1 MAKEILLYGD
11 IYGYSAEQAVN
22 QLDAAKNSPE
32 VALRFN
38 GDGGELRYG
47 WAIIGKAKEIKGK
60 KLFKNDG
67 EANSMMAF
75 AFCYNDNNEA
85 LDTSLF
91 KFHRASYGERYETEF
106 ATPEELQELKN
117 SNDKLRAAM
126 EAKINVAEFTRVT
139 DGVTMD
145 ALFAMPGRKEVCLNA
160 EQALAIGLINRIT
173 PITPEYKEQVRALA
187 SFYSPNKIA
196 AHSEPTIPT
205 TMTVEEIKAK
215 YPDAYKAIYAKGKT
229 RGIEIELDRAGSILA
244 YIDADPK
251 GVIEAHKSGKPM
263 TETMRSEFA
272 LKAYGKTAVKT
283 LENEGADPVQTDP
296 NRSAPNASAKTE
308 ADKKATADFNKALD
322 DEYRKNYPNSK
333 KYAK

>member
-22 QLDAAKNSPE
+22 QLNDAKNSPE
-32 VALRFN
+32 VHLRFN

-47 WAIIGKAKEIKGK
+47 WAIIGKAKELKGK

-75 AFCYNDNNEA
+75 AFCYNENNEA

-91 KFHRASYGERYETEF
+91 KFHRASYGLSYEQSEYCS
-106 ATPEELQELKN
+106 PEDMAELKN
-117 SNDKLRAAM
+117 KNDKLRAAM
-126 EAKINVAEFTRVT
+126 EAKIDVAAFQRIT
-139 DGVTMD
+139 GLSMD
-145 ALFAMPGRKEVCLNA
+145 ELFATPGRA
-160 EQALAIGLINRIT
+160 ECSLTASQALECKLINRII

-196 AHSEPTIPT
+196 AHSEPTIQS

-215 YPDAYKAIYAKGKT
+215 YPDAYKAIYAKGKAK
-229 RGIEIELDRAGSILA
+229 GIEVELDRAGSILA

-272 LKAYGKTAVKT
+272 LKAYSKTVVKA
-283 LENEGADPVQTDP
+283 LEDEGADPLNIDP
-296 NRSAPNASAKTE
+296 KNSAPAAGAKAE
-308 ADKKATADFNKALD
+308 AKAAFEKSMD
-322 DEYRKNYPNSK
+322 DEYRKMYPNSK
-333 KYAK
+333 KTR